1 MCLLYGF
8 RLFFR
13 GVSHVSFN
21 VRNSCVLRS
30 LFPFSRTISL
40 RHAIFL
46 RCQEACSRCQQVSS
60 LCQSI
65 FLPCRVTLS
74 PCQRSS
80 CRVVHYHSPCQ
91 HILLAV
97 SGHPLAVSLNPHSIN
112 APEVIFTPLRQSLI
126 PWGRSLTSLSSPLIP
141 SGHTLTFRS
150 IHQSAEQSLFGH
162 DYCTFR

>member
-1 MCLLYGF
+1 MAPTDGGVISSYVDEYFHLKGKKVELLRF
-8 RLFFR
+8 HTRFVSSVPSLWFQAFFG

-46 RCQEACSRCQQVSS
+46 RCREPCSRCQQVSS

-74 PCQRSS
+74 PCQDILSPCHATLLP
-80 CRVVHYHSPCQ
+80 CRAHHSPCQ
-91 HILLAV
+91 STFLPCQDI
-97 SGHPLAVSLNPHSIN
+97 PLPFHSIL
-112 APEVIFTPLRQSLI
+112 ILSIRQ
-126 PWGRSLTSLSSPLIP
+126 R
-141 SGHTLTFRS
+141 
-150 IHQSAEQSLFGH
+150 
-162 DYCTFR
+162 